1 MVLPGPLHD
10 SKKNIFQILCGS
22 CFQYECHYINTSG
35 TTDNSIFVNEGRF
48 LLKAV
53 VQDTIL
59 DTIHSSKVHEV
70 KQGYD
75 NLHEPSSQEFKI
87 QNQNSKSKKCPPG
100 VATYYFSFKQ
110 LDFWPAN
117 PHIFK
122 NHNNFASN
130 SRASNRKF
138 SATFINFA

>member
-100 VATYYFSFKQ
+100 VATYNYSFKGHVHKYGRDLFHCRVQ
-110 LDFWPAN
+110 EKVKFWIR
-117 PHIFK
+117 IF
-122 NHNNFASN
+122 
-130 SRASNRKF
+130 
-138 SATFINFA
+138 IL